1 MNLQRYIEI
10 KSAMP
15 DSLRMKLDHIK
26 RYLDEGKAA
35 AMVGAGFS
43 KNARMPEA
51 AEMKDWNALGVE
63 FYKRL
68 YGEPKPESLLFQN
81 PINLATQVEA
91 SFGRHELDNM
101 IQQSLPDDAIVPS
114 QLHVDLLNLGWHD
127 LFTTN
132 YDTLLERAC
141 LNADHP
147 YTIVY
152 NKDTLLYSVS
162 PRIVKLHGSFPN
174 IRPYIIT
181 EEDYRT
187 YPQRYPEFV
196 NTVRQALIENLF
208 CLIGFSGDDP
218 NFKSWLGWLR
228 DVMGQQISPA
238 YFITYDKNF
247 HDSRRNLLAKQK
259 IEVLN
264 LYELQFVNGIQEAF
278 DFFFTYLKV
287 ESSTQWN
294 GRINERSQKIESAEQ
309 IRQRTKVMA
318 EIRNRYPNW
327 LVLPMK
333 YYDDFRDVKSDMIFW
348 KKITELEGISSQ
360 EWLQFLYELKWRLE
374 VSLTPIGADW
384 YVSAIETLSFE
395 EQDDKNIIIDLKL
408 ALLNHYRVI
417 GKEEEYTEL
426 VEKLS
431 GYKGQFKPEQIR
443 RFFYDR
449 CLMASS
455 KMQYEQLRT
464 YLTEWQVFDTDFVG
478 ALWKSAM
485 LMEADMKSEALN
497 LLNRASTQVRKTIL
511 TNQQE
516 SFFFKSCQIAIERA
530 LYIYERAGE
539 YKKYPTCDYLNEI
552 HYFKEQLNK
561 NTVDGRKTTKSH
573 GFNIDDVKTTWHMG
587 GSGYVSSYLYP
598 YRYYTLC
605 ETVGMPAGIA
615 GTTLNTDDHILFLSH
630 YINYNHYFPIG
641 IMARSCN
648 TKVISS
654 VLSRKTLSSFSKELA
669 NEYFDYFF
677 EYANQ
682 LDKINDR
689 FIWSHIYEC
698 CIPILVR
705 MCSKA
710 SADRVKKM
718 ALFLQQAHGHY
729 DSFEERKEREYI
741 KTVNNSLRTDDMA
754 ETLSKLFDSP
764 IQVSGDNEDDYYYPV
779 GWTQSVP
786 FSSEAVQ
793 HVCDGLTSTNKNV
806 QEAAFLRGYQIL
818 RGTIS
823 EDDRNRLKEAI
834 IDWRNNTED
843 QRHVC
848 FSFIDVPAV
857 KEDKYSQQHFLKK
870 FVQELLVTNVDKITN
885 SLVLDQMAEHYHQ
898 MNYCSNLFTSI
909 DAKAVIQQFSDL
921 VHKNEAVIEKE
932 EDEFLSGFRNNI
944 NNLVEEFYRVL
955 SSLDLMTVPTELLKE
970 LVEAEYIL
978 DKAGYPCLGSLVLLQ
993 KYHCG
998 LKESDLKLLI
1008 QGKITP
1014 DATLRQAMDVVH
1026 ALLTLNERNR
1036 SFQNLLYQIVSLCEY
1051 STDHS
1056 VVNWLYALYNLA
1068 DRHAIKATSKTKI
1081 YHLLETRFASG
1092 NYSDGDADWLND
1104 VRHGV
1109 ALVAGAIAKEWGHSE
1124 ATDKWKGLLEEDS
1137 NEFNDVSHAFER
1149 AYQGTPIH

>member
-1 MNLQRYIEI
+1 
-10 KSAMP
+10 MP
-15 DSLRMKLDHIK
+15 DSLRMKLDRIK

-35 AMVGAGFS
+35 AMIGAGFS

-51 AEMKDWNALGVE
+51 AEMKDWNALGLD

-68 YGEPKPESLLFQN
+68 YGEPKLGNLLFQN

-114 QLHVDLLNLGWHD
+114 QLHVDLLNLGWND

-238 YFITYDKNF
+238 YFITYDKNL

-264 LYELQFVNGIQEAF
+264 LYDLQKVNGIQEAF

-294 GRINERSQKIESAEQ
+294 GRLSQRPNKIEDIEK
-309 IRQRTKVMA
+309 IRHLTKEMA
-318 EIRNRYPNW
+318 DIRKRYPRW
-327 LVLPMK
+327 LVLPK
-333 YYDDFRDVKSDMIFW
+333 SYYDDFQDVRSDMIFW
-348 KKITELEGISSQ
+348 SKITELEGLDPK
-360 EWLQFLYELKWRLE
+360 EWLQFLFELKWRLE
-374 VSLTPIGADW
+374 VSLTPIGTEW
-384 YVSAIETLSFE
+384 YVKALEELSFDE
-395 EQDDKNIIIDLKL
+395 YDELGVTIDLKL
-408 ALLNHYRVI
+408 ALLTHYRVI
-417 GKEEEYTEL
+417 GKEEEYASL
-426 VEKLS
+426 VEKLNE
-431 GYKGQFKPEQIR
+431 YKNQFKPEQVR
-443 RFFYDR
+443 RYYYDR

-455 KMQYEQLRT
+455 KMEYNTLRT
-464 YLTEWQVFDTDFVG
+464 YLSEWQVFDTDFVG

-485 LMEADMKSEALN
+485 LMEADLKSEALN

-511 TNQQE
+511 TNQQD
-516 SFFFKSCQIAIERA
+516 SYFFKSCQIAIERA
-530 LYIYERAGE
+530 LYIYEREGE
-539 YKKYPTCDYLNEI
+539 HKKYQTCDYLNEMV
-552 HYFKEQLNK
+552 YFREQLNK
-561 NTVDGRKTTKSH
+561 NTVSGRTTTKSH

-587 GSGYVSSYLYP
+587 SSGYVGSYLYP
-598 YRYYTLC
+598 YRYYSLC
-605 ETVGMPAGIA
+605 ELVVMPAGIP

-630 YINYNHYFPIG
+630 YIDYNHYYPIG
-641 IMARSCN
+641 VLARSCN

-654 VLSRKTLSSFSKELA
+654 VLSRKTLSSFSRDLA
-669 NEYFDYFF
+669 NEYFDAFY

-682 LDKINDR
+682 LEKINDT
-689 FIWSHIYEC
+689 FIWTHIFES

-710 SADRVKKM
+710 SEDRVKKM

-729 DSFEERKEREYI
+729 GAFEERVEKEYI
-741 KTVNNSLRTDDMA
+741 KTVNNSLRVNDM
-754 ETLSKLFDSP
+754 EDSLSKMFELP
-764 IQVSGDNEDDYYYPV
+764 IKFSDGSEDDYYYPV
-779 GWTQSVP
+779 GWTQDVP
-786 FSSEAVQ
+786 FSSEAVK
-793 HVCDGLTSTNKNV
+793 HVCEGLEGSDKNIK
-806 QEAAFLRGYQIL
+806 EAAFLRGYQIL
-818 RGTIS
+818 RGKIS
-823 EDDRNRLKEAI
+823 DEDRERLKAAI
-834 IDWRNNTED
+834 IKWRNSTD
-843 QRHVC
+843 DLRHFC

-857 KEDKYSQQHFLKK
+857 EEDKYTQAF
-870 FVQELLVTNVDKITN
+870 FVEKYVKDILAVDVSNVNN
-885 SLVLDQMAEHYHQ
+885 SLVFDNLAEGYHQ
-898 MNYCSNLFTSI
+898 LNYCSDLLATI
-909 DAKAVIQQFSDL
+909 DATALIKLFCDL
-921 VHKNEAVIEKE
+921 INKNKKLLEKD
-932 EDEFLSGFRNNI
+932 EDEFFGGFRNNI
-944 NNLVEEFYRVL
+944 INVVEEFFRVS
-955 SSLDLMTVPTELLKE
+955 SSLNLMLVSEELLKE
-970 LVEAEYIL
+970 LVDAEYFL
-978 DKAGYPCLGSLVLLQ
+978 GKAGYPYLGSLMSLQ
-993 KYHCG
+993 RYNCG
-998 LKESDLKLLI
+998 VSEVDVKQHI
-1008 QGKITP
+1008 QDAITP
-1014 DATLRQAMDVVH
+1014 SASLRQAMDVVH
-1026 ALLTLNERNR
+1026 ALLIMNERHR
-1036 SFQNLLYQIVSLCEY
+1036 SYQNLLYQIISLCEF
-1051 STDHS
+1051 STNRS

-1068 DRHAIKATSKTKI
+1068 NNKAIKATSKSKI
-1081 YHLLETRFASG
+1081 NHLLETRFNNN
-1092 NYSDGDADWLND
+1092 NYSEGDADWLND

-1109 ALVAGAIAKEWGHSE
+1109 ALVAGTIAKEWGASE
-1124 ATDKWKGLLEEDS
+1124 ATNKWKGLLSDDS
-1137 NEFNDVSHAFER
+1137 NEFNDVSCAFER
-1149 AYQGTPIH
+1149 AFHGKPIH